1 MAAIS
6 NSIVHLTMRFQETV
20 LSIGTG
26 FIYKHAEQYFIITAW
41 HNVTGLH
48 SETLENLGSNGG
60 IPDNIVVN
68 LSVSYPGFGVVKMP
82 VTLPL
87 SDEEKSLFYIH
98 PKNWPRIDV
107 VAIPFDPNEEHN
119 SELHLSTGEI
129 KKTKKP
135 LLIPMANGTTEDT
148 QAEICPVQQYFVPD
162 NNVISQWLNSVDV
175 TEELFIPGY
184 PHNVQDFY
192 AQPVW
197 KRATI
202 ASSVQAGWNR
212 EPKFLIDSASK
223 SGMSGAPVLYFSS
236 KGIVQIHGTS
246 HYYGQ
251 EVAILTGVY
260 VGRLGVEGE
269 ADPQIGTV
277 WNQSVID
284 EIIQGQCFERLPFE
298 IQLSADELL
307 NNALKALEGCSRHG
321 LENIRNP
328 DLPSRYYVR
337 RSLLEQIGSRA
348 SPTRALEAV
357 LNAAE
362 IYQGPFS
369 PDEN

>member
-26 FIYKHAEQYFIITAW
+26 FIYKHGEQYFIITAW
-41 HNVTGLH
+41 HNVTGRH
-48 SETLENLGSNGG
+48 SETLDTLEINCG
-60 IPDNIVVN
+60 IPDNIVIN
-68 LSVSYPGFGVVKMP
+68 LSVSYPGFGEIKRLI
-82 VTLPL
+82 TLPL

-107 VAIPFDPNEEHN
+107 VAIPFDPAAEHN
-119 SELHLSTGEI
+119 SELYLSTGEHI
-129 KKTKKP
+129 KTKMMLLMP
-135 LLIPMANGTTEDT
+135 LENGTAEYT
-148 QAEICPVQQYFVPD
+148 QAEICPVQRYFVPD
-162 NNVISQWLNSVDV
+162 KDVISQWLNSVDV

-212 EPKFLIDSASK
+212 EPKFLVDSASK

-236 KGIVQIHGTS
+236 KGTVRIYGIT

-251 EVAILTGVY
+251 EVAILAGVY
-260 VGRLGVEGE
+260 VGRLGVKGE

-284 EIIQGQCFERLPFE
+284 EIIQGQCYERLSFE
-298 IQLSADELL
+298 IQLSSEELL
-307 NNALKALEGCSRHG
+307 ENALKALEGCSRQG
-321 LENIRNP
+321 LKNVKNP
-328 DLPSRYYVR
+328 DLPSRFYVR
-337 RSLLEQIGSRA
+337 QTLMEKIGGRA
-348 SPTRALEAV
+348 SPISALEAV
-357 LNAAE
+357 LDAAE
-362 IYQGPFS
+362 IYQGPFTS
-369 PDEN
+369 DED